1 MDKKIRIAISG
12 GGMAGATLLHALL
25 PHEHLDVHI
34 FESAAAF
41 KEAGAAVGITR
52 NALASLDLIGPS
64 AMQCLDRAGAV
75 LQKSARVTIAEGP
88 DQGKFAYELKD
99 GSEEKRLSKVV
110 HRAAFL
116 KELLSNVPE
125 ARMHASKRLDRVD
138 RQADGSVRMFL
149 YVCSPHCTRRKA
161 RLYKNTH

>member
-1 MDKKIRIAISG
+1 
-12 GGMAGATLLHALL
+12 MAGATLLHALL
-25 PHEHLDVHI
+25 PHPHLDVHI

-52 NALASLDLIGPS
+52 NALTSLDLIGPS

-99 GSEEKRLSKVV
+99 GSEQNRLTKIV
-110 HRAAFL
+110 HRAEFPR
-116 KELLSNVPE
+116 ELLANVPKE
-125 ARMHASKRLDRVD
+125 RMHASKKLETVD

-149 YVCSPHCTRRKA
+149 YVRFCSMVFIC
-161 RLYKNTH
+161 RLFKNQQLTNRSD